1 MSIRNSS
8 DNRPVSARL
17 ALIWT
22 NLQTAAVLFFLIAP
36 VLAMIP
42 LSFNAGSYFSYP
54 MTAYSLRWY
63 EKALT
68 EPDWQ
73 RAFLNSLGI
82 GAMAT
87 VLATVLG
94 TLAAL
99 GLSRPTFPWRW
110 LIMPLLIS
118 PMIIPVVVVAVGFY
132 LVFAPLGLTNSYA
145 GVVLAHAAL
154 GTPFV
159 VITVTAS
166 LLSFDRNL
174 MRAAAGLGA
183 APAVAF
189 RRVMLPLVSPGV
201 ATGAIFAFA
210 TSFDEVVVILFI
222 GGPAQRTVPRQMWS
236 GIRDAIDPSILAIA
250 TLLTVFAVAL
260 FLFSLKLRKVVEGFA
275 FKLEARLEQTAVF
288 VTTLVAAALSTSL
301 SCCGTR
307 NP

>member
-1 MSIRNSS
+1 MLSINKT
-8 DNRPVSARL
+8 DNRPLSARL
-17 ALIWT
+17 ALAWT
-22 NLQTAAVLFFLIAP
+22 NWQTGVVLAFLIAP
-36 VLAMIP
+36 VLAIIP

-54 MTAYSLRWY
+54 ITGYSLRWY
-63 EKALT
+63 ERALFD
-68 EPDWQ
+68 PDWQ

-87 VLATVLG
+87 LIATILG

-99 GLSRPTFPWRW
+99 GLSRPNFPWRSI
-110 LIMPLLIS
+110 IMPLLIS

-174 MRAAAGLGA
+174 LRAAAGLGA
-183 APAVAF
+183 TPWTAF
-189 RRVMLPLVSPGV
+189 RRVTLPLVSPGV

-222 GGPAQRTVPRQMWS
+222 GGPAQRTVPRQMWN
-236 GIRDAIDPSILAIA
+236 GIRESIDPSILAIA
-250 TLLTVFAVAL
+250 TLLIVFAIAL
-260 FLFSLKLRKVVEGFA
+260 FGTINWLRGRA
-275 FKLEARLEQTAVF
+275 TAQSSQN
-288 VTTLVAAALSTSL
+288 A
-301 SCCGTR
+301 
-307 NP
+307 

>member
-1 MSIRNSS
+1 MLITKSA
-8 DNRPVSARL
+8 DNRPLSARL

-22 NLQTAAVLFFLIAP
+22 NWQTGVVLAFLIAP
-36 VLAMIP
+36 VLAIIP
-42 LSFNAGSYFSYP
+42 LSFNASSYFSYP
-54 MTAYSLRWY
+54 MSGYSLRWY
-63 EKALT
+63 EKALLD
-68 EPDWQ
+68 PDWQ

-87 VLATVLG
+87 LVATILG

-99 GLSRPTFPWRW
+99 GLSRPSFPWRSV
-110 LIMPLLIS
+110 IMPLLIS

-174 MRAAAGLGA
+174 LRAAAGLGA
-183 APAVAF
+183 ASWTAF
-189 RRVMLPLVSPGV
+189 RRVTLPLVLPGV

-236 GIRDAIDPSILAIA
+236 GIREAIDPSILAIA
-250 TLLTVFAVAL
+250 TLLTVFAIAL
-260 FLFSLKLRKVVEGFA
+260 FVTINWLWGR
-275 FKLEARLEQTAVF
+275 TAAQSSPNV
-288 VTTLVAAALSTSL
+288 
-301 SCCGTR
+301 
-307 NP
+307 

>member
-1 MSIRNSS
+1 MLTPSHA
-8 DNRPVSARL
+8 DNRPLSARL
-17 ALIWT
+17 ALVWT
-22 NLQTAAVLFFLIAP
+22 NWQTGVVLTFLIAP
-36 VLAMIP
+36 VLAIIP

-54 MTAYSLRWY
+54 ITGYSLRWY
-63 EKALT
+63 ERALFD
-68 EPDWQ
+68 PDWQ

-87 VLATVLG
+87 LVATILG

-99 GLSRPTFPWRW
+99 GLSRPNFPGRSI
-110 LIMPLLIS
+110 IMPLLIS

-174 MRAAAGLGA
+174 LRAAAGLGA
-183 APAVAF
+183 APWTAF
-189 RRVMLPLVSPGV
+189 RRVTLPLVSPGV

-222 GGPAQRTVPRQMWS
+222 GGPAQRTVPRQMWN
-236 GIRDAIDPSILAIA
+236 GIRESIDPSILAIA
-250 TLLTVFAVAL
+250 TLLIVFAIAL
-260 FLFSLKLRKVVEGFA
+260 FGTINWLRG
-275 FKLEARLEQTAVF
+275 R
-288 VTTLVAAALSTSL
+288 AAAQSSPE
-301 SCCGTR
+301 G
-307 NP
+307 

>member
-1 MSIRNSS
+1 MAATNKA
-8 DNRPVSARL
+8 DNRPLSTRF
-17 ALIWT
+17 ALVWT
-22 NLQTAAVLFFLIAP
+22 NWQTGIVLAFLIAP
-36 VLAMIP
+36 VLAIIP

-54 MTAYSLRWY
+54 MTGFSLRWY
-63 EKALT
+63 EKALLN
-68 EPDWQ
+68 PDWQ

-87 VLATVLG
+87 LIATVLG

-99 GLSRPTFPWRW
+99 GLSRSSFPWRSV
-110 LIMPLLIS
+110 IMPLLIS

-132 LVFAPLGLTNSYA
+132 MVFAPLGLTDSYA

-174 MRAAAGLGA
+174 VRAAAGLGA
-183 APAVAF
+183 PPWTAF
-189 RRVMLPLVSPGV
+189 RRVTLPLISPAV

-236 GIRDAIDPSILAIA
+236 GIREAIDPSILAVA
-250 TLLTVFAVAL
+250 TLLTIFAIAL
-260 FLFSLKLRKVVEGFA
+260 FVTLNWLR
-275 FKLEARLEQTAVF
+275 
-288 VTTLVAAALSTSL
+288 S
-301 SCCGTR
+301 R
-307 NP
+307 NAPVQGSAG

>member
-1 MSIRNSS
+1 MSVSKTA
-8 DNRPVSARL
+8 DNRPLSARL

-22 NLQTAAVLFFLIAP
+22 NWQTGIVLAFLIAP
-36 VLAMIP
+36 VLAIIP

-54 MTAYSLRWY
+54 MAGFSLRWY
-63 EKALT
+63 QKALLN
-68 EPDWQ
+68 PDWQ

-82 GAMAT
+82 GTMAT
-87 VLATVLG
+87 LIATVLG

-99 GLSRPTFPWRW
+99 GLSRSSFPWRSV
-110 LIMPLLIS
+110 IMPLLIS

-132 LVFAPLGLTNSYA
+132 MVFAPLGLTDSYA

-174 MRAAAGLGA
+174 VGAAAGLG
-183 APAVAF
+183 PPPWTAF
-189 RRVMLPLVSPGV
+189 RRVTLPLISPAV

-236 GIRDAIDPSILAIA
+236 GIREAIDPSILAVA
-250 TLLTVFAVAL
+250 TLLTVFAIAL
-260 FLFSLKLRKVVEGFA
+260 FITLNWLRG
-275 FKLEARLEQTAVF
+275 RTA
-288 VTTLVAAALSTSL
+288 AQA
-301 SCCGTR
+301 
-307 NP
+307 NPNA

>member
-1 MSIRNSS
+1 MLISNSG
-8 DNRPVSARL
+8 DNRPLSARL
-17 ALIWT
+17 ALICT
-22 NLQTAAVLFFLIAP
+22 NWQTGAVLVFLIAP
-36 VLAMIP
+36 VLAIIP

-54 MTAYSLRWY
+54 MTGYSLRWY
-63 EKALT
+63 EKALL

-87 VLATVLG
+87 VVATVLG

-99 GLSRPTFPWRW
+99 GLSRPNFPWRS

-183 APAVAF
+183 APSTAF
-189 RRVMLPLVSPGV
+189 RHIMLPLVSPGV

-236 GIRDAIDPSILAIA
+236 GIREAIDPSILAIA
-250 TLLTVFAVAL
+250 TLLTVFAIAL
-260 FLFSLKLRKVVEGFA
+260 FVTINWLRG
-275 FKLEARLEQTAVF
+275 R
-288 VTTLVAAALSTSL
+288 AAAQISPSV
-301 SCCGTR
+301 
-307 NP
+307 

>member
-1 MSIRNSS
+1 MAATNKA
-8 DNRPVSARL
+8 DNRPLSTRI
-17 ALIWT
+17 ALVWT
-22 NLQTAAVLFFLIAP
+22 NWQTGIVLAFLIAP
-36 VLAMIP
+36 VLAIIP

-54 MTAYSLRWY
+54 MTGFSLRWY
-63 EKALT
+63 EKALLN
-68 EPDWQ
+68 PDWQ

-87 VLATVLG
+87 LIATVLG

-99 GLSRPTFPWRW
+99 GLSRSSFPWRSV
-110 LIMPLLIS
+110 IMPLLIS

-132 LVFAPLGLTNSYA
+132 MVFAPLGLTDSYA

-174 MRAAAGLGA
+174 VRAAAGLGA
-183 APAVAF
+183 PPWTAF
-189 RRVMLPLVSPGV
+189 HRVTLPLISPAV

-236 GIRDAIDPSILAIA
+236 GIREAIDPSILAVA
-250 TLLTVFAVAL
+250 TLLTIFAIAL
-260 FLFSLKLRKVVEGFA
+260 FVTLNWLRGRNA
-275 FKLEARLEQTAVF
+275 AVQGS
-288 VTTLVAAALSTSL
+288 A
-301 SCCGTR
+301 G
-307 NP
+307 

>member
-1 MSIRNSS
+1 MLITKSA
-8 DNRPVSARL
+8 DNRPLSARL

-22 NLQTAAVLFFLIAP
+22 NWQTGVVLAFLIAP
-36 VLAMIP
+36 VLAIIP

-54 MTAYSLRWY
+54 MSGYSLRWY
-63 EKALT
+63 EKALLD
-68 EPDWQ
+68 PDWQ

-87 VLATVLG
+87 LVATILG

-99 GLSRPTFPWRW
+99 GLSRPSFPWRSV
-110 LIMPLLIS
+110 IMPLLIS

-132 LVFAPLGLTNSYA
+132 LVFAPLGLTNSYP

-174 MRAAAGLGA
+174 LRAAAGLGA
-183 APAVAF
+183 APWTAF
-189 RRVMLPLVSPGV
+189 RRVTLPLVSPGV

-236 GIRDAIDPSILAIA
+236 GIREAIDPSILAIA
-250 TLLTVFAVAL
+250 TLLTVFAIAL
-260 FLFSLKLRKVVEGFA
+260 FVTINWLRG
-275 FKLEARLEQTAVF
+275 RTAAQSSPNV
-288 VTTLVAAALSTSL
+288 
-301 SCCGTR
+301 
-307 NP
+307 

>member
-1 MSIRNSS
+1 MLSTNSA
-8 DNRPVSARL
+8 DNRPLSARL
-17 ALIWT
+17 GLMWANW
-22 NLQTAAVLFFLIAP
+22 QTGVVLAFLIAP
-36 VLAMIP
+36 VLAIIP

-63 EKALT
+63 EKALLN
-68 EPDWQ
+68 PDWQ

-82 GAMAT
+82 GGMAT
-87 VLATVLG
+87 LVATVLG

-99 GLSRPTFPWRW
+99 GLSRSNFPWRSV
-110 LIMPLLIS
+110 IMPLLIS

-132 LVFAPLGLTNSYA
+132 MVFAPLGLTDSYA

-174 MRAAAGLGA
+174 VRAAAGLGA
-183 APAVAF
+183 PPWTAF
-189 RRVMLPLVSPGV
+189 HRVTLPLISPAV

-236 GIRDAIDPSILAIA
+236 GIREAIDPSILAVA
-250 TLLTVFAVAL
+250 TLLTVFAIAL
-260 FLFSLKLRKVVEGFA
+260 FVSINWLRG
-275 FKLEARLEQTAVF
+275 R
-288 VTTLVAAALSTSL
+288 AAAQSSP
-301 SCCGTR
+301 
-307 NP
+307 NA

>member
-1 MSIRNSS
+1 MLITKSA
-8 DNRPVSARL
+8 DNRPLSARL

-22 NLQTAAVLFFLIAP
+22 NWQTGVVLAFLIAP
-36 VLAMIP
+36 VLAIIP

-54 MTAYSLRWY
+54 MSGYSLRWY
-63 EKALT
+63 EKALLD
-68 EPDWQ
+68 PDWQ

-87 VLATVLG
+87 LVATILG
-94 TLAAL
+94 TVAAL
-99 GLSRPTFPWRW
+99 GLSRPSFPWRSV
-110 LIMPLLIS
+110 IMPLLIS

-174 MRAAAGLGA
+174 LRAAAGLGA
-183 APAVAF
+183 ASWTAF
-189 RRVMLPLVSPGV
+189 RRVTLPLVSPGV

-236 GIRDAIDPSILAIA
+236 GIREAIDPSILAIA
-250 TLLTVFAVAL
+250 TLLTVFAIAL
-260 FLFSLKLRKVVEGFA
+260 FVTINWLWGR
-275 FKLEARLEQTAVF
+275 TAAQSSPNV
-288 VTTLVAAALSTSL
+288 
-301 SCCGTR
+301 
-307 NP
+307 